1 MDDDTR
7 VEELEAL
14 IRSLRDEVER
24 LKEEIARLR
33 RDRDDRPPHYL

>member
-1 MDDDTR
+1 VDDDTR